1 MELEVDN
8 FGQIDGDNSKLGMA
22 AAGTEEKII
31 KVLERQGSFDPE
43 TLNKV
48 GASPLL
54 KANVAAEDDDDGA
67 EL

>member
-1 MELEVDN
+1 
-8 FGQIDGDNSKLGMA
+8 MA
-22 AAGTEEKII
+22 AAGTEEKLI

-54 KANVAAEDDDDGA
+54 KANVAADDEDDGGDLVD
-67 EL
+67 

>member
-1 MELEVDN
+1 
-8 FGQIDGDNSKLGMA
+8 MA